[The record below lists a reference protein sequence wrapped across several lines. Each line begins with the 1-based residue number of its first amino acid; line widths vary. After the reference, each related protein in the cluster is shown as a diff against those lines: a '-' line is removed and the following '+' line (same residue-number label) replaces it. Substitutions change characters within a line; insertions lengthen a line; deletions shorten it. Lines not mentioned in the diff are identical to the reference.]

1 MHLFCICKFFVLL
14 FTIRLSYGIIYF
26 SNFFYERMQNMAKA
40 TREGYVVPK
49 KELNMFAIGAMG
61 QGMIYA
67 MMSSYISD
75 YYVNVL
81 QLPLAFV
88 LILMLGA
95 RIWDAINDPLMGMIA
110 DRREPT
116 KRGKMKK
123 YILYAVPPI
132 AVLTLL
138 MYYAPNMNTTGL
150 MVYAAA
156 TYILWGM
163 AYTMAD
169 VPFWGLPNLMTPGA
183 EERGYVISYTKNL
196 NGIGSA
202 LPEVFFLVASI
213 TVGGVSLS
221 TILGTSGIEFEKQ
234 KYFLIALFT
243 VVIGTVMYANSYR
256 HIKERIIPPVKVR
269 QPGEPS
275 SLKRIFTCKPLML
288 VVAMGVLSSGRYMVQ
303 AAAVHVARYA
313 FYIGPELTPDMD
325 IELKTQLISDSVG
338 KVKTIFQVCAIV
350 GMFGAMLL
358 MPKLM
363 RKFDYKKIVIT
374 TCLAGFV
381 ASIFTT
387 LIGWFTANLYI
398 CIPFILISCI
408 PLGVLNVVSNAM
420 IGDCLDY
427 LELETGF
434 RDNGLGSAC
443 QGFVNKLGNALATS
457 GIILMY
463 MFIDIDPSM
472 MLSDT
477 VVKAATELTRIQ
489 NFGMFSLVSIVPG
502 VSMLLCSIPMFFYK
516 ISGKEKQRIVEELAA
531 RREAQAISSAK

>member
-1 MHLFCICKFFVLL
+1 MSK
-14 FTIRLSYGIIYF
+14 SKP
-26 SNFFYERMQNMAKA
+26 Q
-40 TREGYVVPK
+40 REGYVVPK

-67 MMSSYISD
+67 MMSSYVSD

-88 LILMLGA
+88 LILMLAA

-110 DRREPT
+110 DRRQPT

-123 YILYAVPPI
+123 YIIYAVPPI

-138 MYYAPNMNTTGL
+138 MYYAPDISSVSL
-150 MVYAAA
+150 MVYAAI

-163 AYTMAD
+163 AYTLAD
-169 VPFWGLPNLMTPGA
+169 VPFWGLPNLMTSDA

-202 LPEVFFLVASI
+202 LPEVLFLVAGF
-213 TVGGVSLS
+213 TLPAL
-221 TILGTSGIEFEKQ
+221 LGTTGIEYEKQ
-234 KYFLIALFT
+234 RYFIIALVA
-243 VVIGTVMYANSYR
+243 VVIGIIMYANSYR
-256 HIKERIIPPVKVR
+256 HINERVIPPVKVR

-313 FYIGPELTPDMD
+313 FYIGPELTPDMSLAD
-325 IELKTQLISDSVG
+325 RTKYIAQSVSS
-338 KVKTIFQVCAIV
+338 VKTIFQVCAIV

-374 TCLAGFV
+374 TCLAGFI

-387 LIGWFTANLYI
+387 VIGWFTANLYI

-427 LELETGF
+427 LELKTGF

-472 MLSDT
+472 MLSNE
-477 VVKAATELTRIQ
+477 VVVAATELTRTQ
-489 NFGMFSLVSIVPG
+489 NFAMFSLVSIVPG
-502 VSMLLCSIPMFFYK
+502 ISMLLCSIPMFFYK
-516 ISGKEKQRIVEELAA
+516 ISGKEKQRIVDELAA
-531 RREAQAISSAK
+531 KRAEKESTVNA